1 MSNMFKYNSCRCC
14 NNSRL
19 TSWLSL
25 PDSPVANAL
34 FDTPNYT
41 KYPLD
46 LNYCDNCGHLQLA
59 AAPDPDQVFSTY
71 RYKSAVSKSFRNHF
85 TALANYAYERFSLS
99 ETSKVLEIGSNDGY
113 LLLQFKNK
121 GCQVQGVEP
130 SEYLTSEYLEH
141 DMPLV
146 NGFFSSN
153 LVENS
158 GWSSKFDLVCANN
171 VLAHIP
177 NTDDVI
183 KGIANALKDGGV
195 LMVECGHRDAILQ
208 GTHLDNVY
216 HEHIDY
222 YSPHSFGT
230 LLSKHGLSVEEVE
243 NINSHGLS
251 FRLIARKCN
260 KPSITSFQ
268 SEDILQRQEQVRNY
282 IKQRKSKMDSIL
294 LGRPFVAYGAAAK
307 AVTSLYML
315 DLVSNNLFG
324 VYDDNELKQGFYF
337 PGTNIVIES
346 PSKMNKDCLVLVT
359 AWNFYEE
366 IRAKLIERGHKGEI
380 VCMQ

>member
-1 MSNMFKYNSCRCC
+1 MFKYQSCRCC
-14 NNSRL
+14 GNNNINP
-19 TSWLSL
+19 WLSL
-25 PDSPVANAL
+25 PSSPVANAL
-34 FDTPNYT
+34 FEIPNFT

-46 LNYCDNCGHLQLA
+46 LNYCEQCGHLQLA
-59 AAPDPDQVFSTY
+59 AAPDPDKVFASY

-85 TALANYAYERFSLS
+85 TALANYAFEKFNLS
-99 ETSKVLEIGSNDGY
+99 NNSKVLEIGSNDGF
-113 LLLQFKNK
+113 LLLQFKEK

-130 SEYLTSEYLEH
+130 SAYLVNEYVENN
-141 DMPLV
+141 MPLV
-146 NGFFSSN
+146 NGFFTTA
-153 LVENS
+153 LVNKRE
-158 GWSSKFDLVCANN
+158 WTAKFDLVCANN

-177 NTDDVI
+177 DTDDVI
-183 KGIANALKDGGV
+183 KGISRSLKDGGV

-230 LLSKHGLSVEEVE
+230 LLAKHGLTVEEFE
-243 NINSHGLS
+243 LINSHGLS
-251 FRLIARKCN
+251 FRLIARKVD
-260 KPSITSFQ
+260 KPSITTF
-268 SEDILQRQEQVRNY
+268 EPVNIDIQRTKVENY
-282 IKQRKSKMDSIL
+282 IVQRKNNMNSII

-315 DLVSNNLFG
+315 DLVSNSLFG

-346 PSKMNKDCLVLVT
+346 PEKMNKDCLVVVT
-359 AWNFYEE
+359 AWNFFEE
-366 IRAKLIERGHKGEI
+366 IKNKLMSRGHKGEI

>member
-1 MSNMFKYNSCRCC
+1 MNSMFQYKSCRCC
-14 NNSRL
+14 SNDKL
-19 TSWLSL
+19 TPWLSL

-34 FDTPNYT
+34 FDSPNYD

-46 LNYCDNCGHLQLA
+46 LNYCDQCGHLQLA
-59 AAPDPDQVFSTY
+59 AAPDPDKVFATY

-85 TALANYAYERFSLS
+85 AALANYAYEKFSLS
-99 ETSKVLEIGSNDGY
+99 NTSNVLEIGSNDGY

-130 SEYLTSEYLEH
+130 SEYLTSEYREH

-146 NGFFSSN
+146 NGFFSSS
-153 LVENS
+153 LVSNS

-183 KGIANALKDGGV
+183 KGISNALKEGGV

-230 LLSKHGLSVEEVE
+230 LLSRHGLGVEEVE
-243 NINSHGLS
+243 TINSHGLS
-251 FRLIARKCN
+251 FRLIARKST
-260 KPSITSFQ
+260 KPSITNFQ

-282 IKQRKSKMDSIL
+282 IKQRKTKMDSIL

-315 DLVSNNLFG
+315 DLVSTDLFG

-337 PGTNIVIES
+337 PGTDIVIES